1 MANWINWVTI
11 PSVGYK
17 NWLQEIS
24 LMQRGGLNP
33 TNLPLVES
41 EIKKFRE
48 SPLYH
53 RDNAQKI
60 IADNNLT
67 DITDQEF
74 KAILQLIK
82 KKAKDAAKR
91 CWHPNQGDECSRK
104 NGRIEI
110 INAHSVQNN
119 KILSGIAENGH
130 VMTFDRDSADFR
142 GSSLGKKT
150 ASTFLGFCNKHD
162 SIFYPVEIEEYKKSS
177 EQHFLFAYRAFV
189 VASHVKLVADLFM
202 DYGNQSNK
210 DIEESKKI
218 FDEAILNQ
226 NYNVVTTDVIELP
239 AYYPIAASSTFYL
252 DFDFEGAEI
261 THSDDRME
269 NLYLTVFPKDNKT
282 FVLISYLQQDKN
294 LYKDIANQIIKR
306 NKQKL
311 DVTMLIGAHCE
322 NVYFNPTYFDTFIS
336 KYKDDLSK
344 LLFQTQLDYVQYDSE
359 GNRISETSM
368 TPSNYLNNQLKINF
382 FGY

>member
-1 MANWINWVTI
+1 M
-11 PSVGYK
+11 
-17 NWLQEIS
+17 
-24 LMQRGGLNP
+24 
-33 TNLPLVES
+33 
-41 EIKKFRE
+41 
-48 SPLYH
+48 
-53 RDNAQKI
+53 
-60 IADNNLT
+60 
-67 DITDQEF
+67 
-74 KAILQLIK
+74 
-82 KKAKDAAKR
+82 
-91 CWHPNQGDECSRK
+91 
-104 NGRIEI
+104 
-110 INAHSVQNN
+110 
-119 KILSGIAENGH
+119 
-130 VMTFDRDSADFR
+130 
-142 GSSLGKKT
+142 
-150 ASTFLGFCNKHD
+150 
-162 SIFYPVEIEEYKKSS
+162 
-177 EQHFLFAYRAFV
+177 FAYRAFV